1 MIDKIIYLK
10 YNYKY
15 INMENLKKDIEIQI
29 KRAYFDLIEEH
40 VNSNPP
46 DFDWIIKLY
55 SEIVGRMTV
64 FLKRD
69 STLRQKIISDMDIE
83 LFSQI
88 VKNDAFNSKDMKGL
102 VEYTFSTMVML
113 GSPARD
119 KETND
124 MKNQVLELANNS
136 KTTFGEIVSLYL
148 KNTHI
153 CLDNYHIDFENAI
166 KNDIKLEY
174 LKNL

>member
-1 MIDKIIYLK
+1 
-10 YNYKY
+10 
-15 INMENLKKDIEIQI
+15 
-29 KRAYFDLIEEH
+29 
-40 VNSNPP
+40 
-46 DFDWIIKLY
+46 
-55 SEIVGRMTV
+55 MTV

-153 CLDNYHIDFENAI
+153 CLDNYHVDFENAI